1 MALPKS
7 VSRIVRVRVGD
18 HGVEVQPLFERSTK
32 KRKTSRAFRRA
43 EKMQRRWLQAQKT
56 FADNLL
62 ERHERSSSKR
72 RDGWLRDGQNNI
84 VKSQRK
90 AWKRLTRM

>member
-7 VSRIVRVRVGD
+7 VTRVVRVRVGER
-18 HGVEVQPLFERSTK
+18 GVEVESLFERSTK

-43 EKMQRRWLQAQKT
+43 EKLQRRWLQAQRT
-56 FADNLL
+56 FADQLL
-62 ERHERSSSKR
+62 ARHERSASKR
-72 RDGWLRDGQNNI
+72 RDGWLRDGQINI
-84 VKSQRK
+84 VKSSRK